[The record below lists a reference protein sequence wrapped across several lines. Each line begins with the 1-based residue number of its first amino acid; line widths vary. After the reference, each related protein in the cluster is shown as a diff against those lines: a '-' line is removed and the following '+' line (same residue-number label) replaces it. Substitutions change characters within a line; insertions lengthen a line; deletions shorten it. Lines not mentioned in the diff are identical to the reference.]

1 MGALSLFYNVS
12 TYGGL
17 FLNIK
22 KKFIKNPF
30 KSKDRR
36 GEFELALG
44 IVGKPSLSR
53 I

>member
-1 MGALSLFYNVS
+1 
-12 TYGGL
+12 
-17 FLNIK
+17 LNKI
-22 KKFIKNPF
+22 FIKNPF
-30 KSKDRR
+30 KSKERR